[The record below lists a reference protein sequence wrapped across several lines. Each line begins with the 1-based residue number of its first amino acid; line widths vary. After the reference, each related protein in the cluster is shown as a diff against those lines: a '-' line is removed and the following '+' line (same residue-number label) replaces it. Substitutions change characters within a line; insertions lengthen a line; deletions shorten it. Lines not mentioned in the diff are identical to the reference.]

1 MNWLHE
7 YAEKAGFKVSNDII
21 SSDEDLTI
29 ILETFAGLVAYEVL
43 KQYIAE
49 VYSAMRNGQT
59 LH

>member
-1 MNWLHE
+1 MNWLHD

-29 ILETFAGLVAYEVL
+29 ILETFAGLVAHEVL

>member
-1 MNWLHE
+1 MNWLHD

-29 ILETFAGLVAYEVL
+29 ILETFAGLVANEVL